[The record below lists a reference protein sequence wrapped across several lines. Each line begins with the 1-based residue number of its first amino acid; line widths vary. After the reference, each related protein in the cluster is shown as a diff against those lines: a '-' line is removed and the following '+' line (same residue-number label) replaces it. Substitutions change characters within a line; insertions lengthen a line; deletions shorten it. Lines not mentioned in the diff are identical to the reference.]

1 MTLYKWR
8 GEGGARLLIAVALLK
23 ASHPISFAKKIFL
36 LRMLRPQKSSGLKL
50 NLFSFTIAYGGCV
63 HLGFAWIG
71 DLMPSLGISSHAKT
85 MT

>member
-1 MTLYKWR
+1 
-8 GEGGARLLIAVALLK
+8 
-23 ASHPISFAKKIFL
+23 
-36 LRMLRPQKSSGLKL
+36 MLRPQKSSGLKL

-85 MT
+85 MTWSNPIITENMKAGTAFGPAFAKLLLLLW